1 MHASPGDTE
10 PRTDGASAARRR
22 LDAAPGLARIA
33 AGAWLR
39 TAGWTAGIAVRAG
52 RRTVNAAISGEN
64 PLDLLRDAQIEL
76 IDGAQRL
83 LGVSELEERIAGLL
97 GSSRTD
103 DRDESLK
110 DRGHA
115 LLNRSSELDEH
126 GDAHPAY
133 ARILSEISPDEAR
146 ILRLLAT
153 DGAQPAIDIRTWRPL
168 GIGSSVVAPGLT
180 MIAQHAGCRHPDRV
194 PAYLSNLYRLGLIWF
209 SRDTLPEPGP
219 YQVLE
224 AQPDVVAAIRETG
237 RGRIIRRSIHLTPFG
252 GHFCEFCLPLDT
264 AEIETLG
271 QTIDAG
277 AGGDG

>member
-1 MHASPGDTE
+1 MQAPPGDTE
-10 PRTDGASAARRR
+10 PQADGASAAGSR

-83 LGVSELEERIAGLL
+83 LGVSELEERIAALL
-97 GSSRTD
+97 GTSRAD
-103 DRDESLK
+103 DRDESLR

-133 ARILSEISPDEAR
+133 ERILSELSPDEAR

-180 MIAQHAGCRHPDRV
+180 MIAQHAGCMHPDRV

-209 SRDTLPEPGP
+209 SRDTLPNPGP

-224 AQPDVVAAIRETG
+224 AQPDVIAAIRETG
-237 RGRIIRRSIHLTPFG
+237 RARIIRRSIHLTPFG
-252 GHFCEFCLPLDT
+252 GHFCEFCLPLET

-271 QTIDAG
+271 RTIEPGVDGDA
-277 AGGDG
+277 